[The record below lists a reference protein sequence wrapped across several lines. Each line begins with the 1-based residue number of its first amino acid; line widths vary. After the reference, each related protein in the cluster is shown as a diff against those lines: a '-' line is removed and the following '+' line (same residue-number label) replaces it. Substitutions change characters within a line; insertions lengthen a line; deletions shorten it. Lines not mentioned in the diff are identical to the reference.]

1 MKTLWLLLL
10 FSPLTPIES
19 TPKKFVG
26 ELSMPARIIEVHDGD
41 TVTVEFKIQANIRL
55 IDCWTPELGTKEG
68 DAAKEFLSKILK
80 KDAEVLVKAPFD
92 GKINKSFS
100 LTRLLARVYK
110 DTDGDGIP
118 EDMSEMMIKW
128 GFATEKKP
136 KKGL

>member
-1 MKTLWLLLL
+1 MLLLWQMVD
-10 FSPLTPIES
+10 E
-19 TPKKFVG
+19 PKQNFTG
-26 ELSMPARIIEVHDGD
+26 ELSLPAKIVEVHDGD

-55 IDCWTPELGTKEG
+55 IDCWSPELGTKEG
-68 DAAKEFLSKILK
+68 EAAKEFLSKILK
-80 KDAEVLVKAPFD
+80 KDSEVLVKAPFN

-100 LTRLLARVYK
+100 LTRLLARVYR

-118 EDMSEMMIKW
+118 EDMSQLMIKW

>member
-1 MKTLWLLLL
+1 MKIIWTMLLLWQMVD
-10 FSPLTPIES
+10 E
-19 TPKKFVG
+19 PKQNFTG
-26 ELSMPARIIEVHDGD
+26 ELSLPAKIVEVHDGD

-55 IDCWTPELGTKEG
+55 IDCWSPELGTKEG
-68 DAAKEFLSKILK
+68 EAAKEFLSKILK
-80 KDAEVLVKAPFD
+80 KDSEVLVKAPFN

-100 LTRLLARVYK
+100 LTRLLARVYR

-118 EDMSEMMIKW
+118 EDMSQLMIKW